1 MTGTTDGSAAAEI
14 FETALF
20 RQARAGLEVY
30 DLDLRVLR
38 SNAAAL
44 AMRGQPEEEV
54 LGAELRTLDSGIPLW
69 PIMDQVVRDGSPVVD
84 QRVPARPSDD
94 PHHRHVY
101 AVSGFLLHDGDQAIG
116 AAAMV
121 HDITEQVRKQNELDL
136 LNVARSQIGTSLD
149 ALRTAQELADM
160 AVPRFADAV
169 SVDLLESVLSGDAPI
184 GPVSTRLPMRRAA
197 FRAKDGGYGAY
208 PVGGAS
214 SFTFPTPYTQ
224 ALADLRPRL
233 VDSVRPA
240 DGWLDH
246 DTLRA
251 EFLTRAGVHSLIVA
265 PLTVHGLLLGL
276 VSYYREGSRSDTFD
290 EEDLSLATQ
299 LTACTALCVDN
310 ARRFTRERTV
320 NTALQRSLLPR
331 TPSEVT
337 AVEPSHCYVPGRY
350 GAHWFDVLELPSCRV
365 GLVIGYVPGEDLHAS
380 VAMGRLRTAVSTLAE
395 MDLPPEELLAHLDDA
410 TQRLARE
417 QDDDPV
423 TLHEVRPPFSA
434 TCAYLVYDPV
444 TQQCTAA
451 SAGHPAPLLTSPE
464 GVVSRLDVP
473 VGPALGR
480 GIPYES
486 STRDLKVDSLLS
498 LYSDG
503 SAERHPA
510 EADDRLR
517 RLWEVVNDVSA
528 RPAEICDAAAYK
540 VLRTIPQDG
549 AALLLARTRRLDPGH
564 VAYWTFPAQPSSVG
578 EARRA
583 ARERLAHWG
592 LEEEAAVMELV
603 VSELTT
609 NVVTHAQGP
618 IRLRLIL
625 DRTLTVEVSDDAD
638 TAPHLRHA
646 RLQDEGGRGLFL
658 VASLAGRWGT
668 RYGDSG
674 KTIWAE
680 QQLVEP

>member
-1 MTGTTDGSAAAEI
+1 MTGTDAPDAAEI
-14 FETALF
+14 FEVALF

-38 SNAAAL
+38 SNPAAL
-44 AMRGQPEEEV
+44 AMRGQPEEKV
-54 LGAELRTLDSGIPLW
+54 LGAELRSLDTGIPLW
-69 PIMDQVVRDGSPVVD
+69 PIMSQVVRDGRPALD

-101 AVSGFLLHDGDQAIG
+101 AVTGFLLRDEDRAIG
-116 AAAMV
+116 AAAIV
-121 HDITEQVRKQNELDL
+121 HDITETVRKQNELDL

-169 SVDLLESVLSGDAPI
+169 AVDLLESVLTGDAPI

-208 PVGGAS
+208 PVGSAS
-214 SFTFPTPYTQ
+214 SFAFPTPYTQ

-233 VDSVRPA
+233 VDSVHSA
-240 DGWLDH
+240 DSWLDH
-246 DTLRA
+246 DRLRA

-276 VSYYREGSRSDTFD
+276 VSYYREGSRSEIFD
-290 EEDLSLATQ
+290 EEDLSLASQ

-331 TPSEVT
+331 TPPEVT
-337 AVEPSHCYVPGRY
+337 AVDPAHCYVPGRY
-350 GAHWFDVLELPSCRV
+350 GAHWYDVLDLSSCRV
-365 GLVIGYVPGEDLHAS
+365 GLVIGYVPGEDLYAS
-380 VAMGRLRTAVSTLAE
+380 AAMGRLRTAVSTLAE
-395 MDLPPEELLAHLDDA
+395 MDLPPDELLAHLDDA
-410 TQRLARE
+410 AQRLGRE

-423 TLHEVRPPFSA
+423 TLHQARAPFSA

-444 TQQCTAA
+444 TQRCAAA
-451 SAGHPAPLLTSPE
+451 SAGHPTPLITNPE

-480 GIPYES
+480 GTPYES
-486 STRDLKVDSLLS
+486 STTDIGVGSLIS

-503 SAERHPA
+503 SADRHPA
-510 EADDRLR
+510 EARDRLR
-517 RLWEVVNDVSA
+517 RLWEAVADVA
-528 RPAEICDAAAYK
+528 KRPAQICDSAAYK

-549 AALLLARTRRLDPGH
+549 AALLVARTRRLDPGH
-564 VAYWTFPAQPSSVG
+564 IAYWTFPARPASVG

-583 ARERLAHWG
+583 ARKWLAGWG
-592 LEEEAAVMELV
+592 LDEQAEVMELV

-625 DRTLTVEVSDDAD
+625 DRTLTIEVSDDAD